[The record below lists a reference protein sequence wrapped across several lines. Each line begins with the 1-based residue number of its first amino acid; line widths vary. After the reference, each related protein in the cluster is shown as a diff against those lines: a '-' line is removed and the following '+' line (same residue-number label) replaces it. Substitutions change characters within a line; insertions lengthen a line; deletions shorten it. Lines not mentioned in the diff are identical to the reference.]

1 MKCSYCGDER
11 PETEMVRRKLVYRG
25 QGWQPA
31 RFGKQKWGQVVKTD
45 YRWYCKDKG
54 CGGYDQM
61 AHEG

>member
-1 MKCSYCGDER
+1 MKCSYCGEER
-11 PETEMVRRKLVYRG
+11 PETEMERRKLVYRG

-31 RFGKQKWGQVVKTD
+31 RFGIQKWGQVVKTD